1 MFWNVYL
8 PEVAL
13 DKNIVIGLSR
23 RAQAMAADGTQQSL
37 RMWMDEWVR
46 EMADSQPTWFAQ

>member
-23 RAQAMAADGTQQSL
+23 RAQAMAADGTRQSL